1 MDNVIISSYY
11 DKYIKDSLLV
21 LCNPNSRN
29 NPLRGRKSNT
39 EETIFGVLK
48 LDREKEK
55 KSSTAI
61 TLLQKRKINGD
72 NGVLLSFQQEMS

>member
-29 NPLRGRKSNT
+29 NSLRGRKSNT